1 MNSVDHY
8 LKAAE
13 RTNTLL
19 SYAST
24 TRHFEEEWKD
34 QLAASSDAIARYLA
48 EYAIVNSKS
57 ALLAPDTAG

>member
-1 MNSVDHY
+1 VNSVDHY

-34 QLAASSDAIARYLA
+34 QLAASSDAI
-48 EYAIVNSKS
+48 VNSKS
-57 ALLAPDTAG
+57 ALLAPNTAG